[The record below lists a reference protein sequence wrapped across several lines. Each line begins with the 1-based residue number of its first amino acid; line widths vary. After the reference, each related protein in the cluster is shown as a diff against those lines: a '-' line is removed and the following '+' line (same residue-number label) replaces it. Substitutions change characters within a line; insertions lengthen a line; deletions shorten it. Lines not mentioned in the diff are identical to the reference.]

1 MSNVANIVDGKV
13 ADTSNTTSAV
23 KTAGTTNGVDKETF
37 LQLLVAQMK
46 YQDPLEPTSNTEYIA
61 QYATF
66 SQVEQLQSMSST
78 MNNTS
83 AMTLVG
89 KYVTMSYTTASGATS
104 SISGRVDY
112 VEKSGTDTYL
122 YINGTPYN
130 YDNLETVW
138 DDKYLDTFA
147 ACSEWANA
155 VNALPSAD
163 NLTLK
168 YEESIQKLREAYDK
182 MSSYEKSFIGST
194 LVTVL
199 ENAEKRIA
207 ELKAK
212 ADGNE
217 ENAAENSGESTTS
230 NTPVEDTD
238 GTV

>member
-1 MSNVANIVDGKV
+1 MSSVANIVDGKV
-13 ADTSNTTSAV
+13 ADTSNTTAST
-23 KTAGTTNGVDKETF
+23 KNTSTTNGVDKETF

-104 SISGRVDY
+104 SVSGRVDY
-112 VEKSGTDTYL
+112 VEKSGTDTLL

-138 DDKYLDTFA
+138 DDEYLDA
-147 ACSEWANA
+147 YSVCGEWAEA
-155 VNALPSAD
+155 VNALPGTE
-163 NLTLK
+163 NLTLN
-168 YEESIQKLREAYDK
+168 YADSIAKLRETYDN
-182 MSSYEKSFIGST
+182 MSAYEKSFIGKT
-194 LVTVL
+194 LVTLL
-199 ENAEKRIA
+199 ETAEKRIA
-207 ELKAK
+207 ELQAK
-212 ADGNE
+212 ADGSE
-217 ENAAENSGESTTS
+217 ESTAD
-230 NTPVEDTD
+230 NTESGNADNTASVTED
-238 GTV
+238 GSV